1 MNAGNGEAWAR
12 PLGHRVAWAD
22 LDPEANR
29 ALVRRALEEDA
40 GGLGFRERPGQP
52 GDVTSEWWIPAGADA
67 AVEVVARES
76 VTVAGLPLA
85 AEVVAL
91 VDPALRWEP
100 TVPDGTSLPAGSVL
114 AHLSGP
120 ARSLLTAER
129 TVLNF
134 LQLLSGIAT
143 TTAALVAEL
152 ASGPTRLLDTRKTIP
167 GYRALCKYAVACG
180 GGWNHRR
187 GLYDQVLLK
196 DNHLATGADGGGG
209 SEPLPGDLVRRVEA
223 FRRDRPELPLEVEI
237 DRLEDLEP
245 VVAAGVDAVLLDN
258 FSVEDLRRAVAIVDG
273 RCQTEAS
280 GGIDRARLRQ
290 LAAVGL
296 DYISTGATVHRAVW
310 VDLAFD
316 AGEDPCRG

>member
-1 MNAGNGEAWAR
+1 MSAGTEESWAR
-12 PLGHRVAWAD
+12 PLGHRVAWED

-40 GGLGFRERPGQP
+40 GGLGFRERPEPP
-52 GDVTSEWWIPAGADA
+52 GDVTSDWWIPAAA
-67 AVEVVARES
+67 TTAVEVVAREP

-85 AEVVAL
+85 AGIVAE

-100 TVPDGTSLPAGSVL
+100 AVVDGTSVPAGAVL

-143 TTAALVAEL
+143 NTAALAGEL
-152 ASGPTRLLDTRKTIP
+152 AGSPTRLLDTRKTIP

-196 DNHLATGADGGGG
+196 DNHLATGEGEAEGAWADA
-209 SEPLPGDLVRRVEA
+209 LAARVAA
-223 FRRDRPELPLEVEI
+223 FREGRPEVPLEVEI
-237 DRLEDLEP
+237 DRLEDLEA

-258 FSVEDLRRAVAIVDG
+258 FPVEDLRRAVELVAG

-280 GGIDRARLRQ
+280 GGIDRARLRE

-296 DYISTGATVHRAVW
+296 DYVSTGATVHQSVW

-316 AGEDPCRG
+316 TRGAPCRG